1 MFLAD
6 LISAVVKIALGY
18 YEFDTG
24 QFLGR
29 LKKER
34 FLTRT
39 DHGSP
44 YGQSF
49 DKKIFGSIGKYLGLS
64 E

>member
-1 MFLAD
+1 MVVFLAD

-44 YGQSF
+44 
-49 DKKIFGSIGKYLGLS
+49 
-64 E
+64 